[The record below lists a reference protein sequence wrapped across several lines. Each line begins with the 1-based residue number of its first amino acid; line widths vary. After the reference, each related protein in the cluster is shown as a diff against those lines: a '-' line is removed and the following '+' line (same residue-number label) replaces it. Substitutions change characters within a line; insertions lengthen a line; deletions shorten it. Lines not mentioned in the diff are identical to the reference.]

1 MRSQSTQVHCSNMG
15 FLAHV
20 RQVQPGKVYF
30 KFELNWVIKEPLC
43 YCYIFTFLTPLEK
56 LILRTFLNN
65 NRDEKHRFGSHF
77 CWSASYFHCVQ
88 LVFILQLRR

>member
-43 YCYIFTFLTPLEK
+43 YCYSFTFLTPLEK

-65 NRDEKHRFGSHF
+65 KRDKSID
-77 CWSASYFHCVQ
+77 
-88 LVFILQLRR
+88 LVLISVGLHSTFTVFN